1 MQPSKNFAN
10 TSDWV
15 TKNYELEYGVCRM
28 RSMGIHKEFN
38 ILSNV
43 KMQMKF
49 SHLPEVSTTISNET
63 KLIGCF
69 VNHQSFSRACPSW
82 KVNTKFVEVMLPA
95 GKIVNLIGRDN
106 KVTVHIKSLL
116 QICGWNGQNYHIIA
130 IKLTSHN
137 LIM

>member
-1 MQPSKNFAN
+1 MPHEIDGDSTFA
-10 TSDWV
+10 
-15 TKNYELEYGVCRM
+15 
-28 RSMGIHKEFN
+28 KEFN

-49 SHLPEVSTTISNET
+49 SNLPEVSTTISNET

-69 VNHQSFSRACPSW
+69 VNHQSFSQTCPSW